1 MIADYV
7 ASPSKFLA
15 VLCHD
20 LTAEDATAAA
30 AVVVVIAIVIAAVV
44 VVAVEERKVPANIR
58 HHPRALGPDHYRL

>member
-20 LTAEDATAAA
+20 LTAEGATAA